1 MMALVAAVAG
11 ALLVAGVIGV
21 VAGLRLAPV
30 RPPAPRRGGE
40 RGRPWSQRLAA
51 LPAGRRQLLI
61 VGGVAGVVLALAT
74 GWVIAVVLVPAAVVG
89 VPMLLSAPEEA
100 QRTTR
105 LEALEEWT
113 RSLSGVLSVSV
124 GLEQALIATVR
135 SAPEPIRAEVTA
147 LAARLRAR
155 WSTEDAIRAFADDID
170 DTTGDLVAGYL
181 ILGARRRGTGL
192 AAVLESLAESVAADV
207 RIRREIQNDR
217 DKPRGTARLVT
228 LITIGVL
235 AFLAMTGDYVRPYA
249 SPFGQLLL
257 TALLGLYVATLVWMR
272 KMAMGK
278 PLPRFIGAAAKAAA
292 RW

>member
-1 MMALVAAVAG
+1 MMALVAALAG
-11 ALLVAGVIGV
+11 ALLVAGVLGV

-30 RPPAPRRGGE
+30 RPPAPSRGGE

-228 LITIGVL
+228 LITVGVL

>member
-1 MMALVAAVAG
+1 MMALVAALAG
-11 ALLVAGVIGV
+11 ALLVAGVLGV

-51 LPAGRRQLLI
+51 LTAGRRQLLI

-228 LITIGVL
+228 LITVGVL

-278 PLPRFIGAAAKAAA
+278 PLPRFIGAAAKASA
-292 RW
+292 R

>member
-1 MMALVAAVAG
+1 MMALVAALAG
-11 ALLVAGVIGV
+11 ALLVAGVLGV

-40 RGRPWSQRLAA
+40 RGRPWSRRLAA

>member
-1 MMALVAAVAG
+1 MALVAALAG
-11 ALLVAGVIGV
+11 ALLVAGVLGV

-51 LPAGRRQLLI
+51 LTAGRRQLLI

-278 PLPRFIGAAAKAAA
+278 PLPRFIGAAAKASA
-292 RW
+292 R

>member
-1 MMALVAAVAG
+1 MMALVAALAG
-11 ALLVAGVIGV
+11 ALLVAGVLGV

-278 PLPRFIGAAAKAAA
+278 PLPRFIGAAAKASA
-292 RW
+292 R

>member
-1 MMALVAAVAG
+1 MMALIAALAG
-11 ALLVAGVIGV
+11 ALLVAGVLGM
-21 VAGLRLAPV
+21 VAGLRPVPV
-30 RPPAPRRGGE
+30 RTPAPRRG
-40 RGRPWSQRLAA
+40 RPWSARLAA
-51 LPAGRRQLLI
+51 LPAARRQLLL
-61 VGGVAGVVLALAT
+61 AGVGAGVLLALAT
-74 GWVIAVVLVPAAVVG
+74 GWVIAVVLVPAALVG

-113 RSLSGVLSVSV
+113 RSLSGMLTVSV

-135 SAPEPIRAEVTA
+135 SAPEPIRAEVSA

-181 ILGARRRGTGL
+181 ILGARRRGSGL
-192 AAVLESLAESVAADV
+192 AAVLESLAESVAAEV

-228 LITIGVL
+228 IITVAVL
-235 AFLAMTGDYVRPYA
+235 VFLAMTGDYVRPYA
-249 SPFGQLLL
+249 TPFGQLLL
-257 TALLGLYVATLVWMR
+257 TVLLGMYVATLLWMR

-292 RW
+292 R

>member
-1 MMALVAAVAG
+1 M
-11 ALLVAGVIGV
+11 
-21 VAGLRLAPV
+21 
-30 RPPAPRRGGE
+30 
-40 RGRPWSQRLAA
+40 
-51 LPAGRRQLLI
+51 
-61 VGGVAGVVLALAT
+61 VLALAT

>member
-1 MMALVAAVAG
+1 MMALVAALAG
-11 ALLVAGVIGV
+11 ALLVAGVLGV

-40 RGRPWSQRLAA
+40 RGRPWFQRLAA

-228 LITIGVL
+228 LITVGVL

-292 RW
+292 R

>member
-1 MMALVAAVAG
+1 MMALVAALAG
-11 ALLVAGVIGV
+11 ALLVAGVLGV

-51 LPAGRRQLLI
+51 LTAGRRQLLI

>member
-1 MMALVAAVAG
+1 M
-11 ALLVAGVIGV
+11 
-21 VAGLRLAPV
+21 
-30 RPPAPRRGGE
+30 
-40 RGRPWSQRLAA
+40 
-51 LPAGRRQLLI
+51 
-61 VGGVAGVVLALAT
+61 VLALAT

-135 SAPEPIRAEVTA
+135 SAPEPIRAEVIA

-192 AAVLESLAESVAADV
+192 AAVLESLAESVAAAV

-228 LITIGVL
+228 LITVGVL
-235 AFLAMTGDYVRPYA
+235 AFLAMTGDYVRPYG